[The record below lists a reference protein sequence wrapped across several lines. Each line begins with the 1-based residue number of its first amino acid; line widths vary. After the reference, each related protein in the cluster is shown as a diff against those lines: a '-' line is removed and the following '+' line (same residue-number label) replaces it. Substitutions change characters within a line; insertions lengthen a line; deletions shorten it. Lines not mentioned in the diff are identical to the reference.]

1 MIQPP
6 AFLLQQRVA
15 LKTAR
20 RMAVAGDASF
30 AGSCTLPIRSE
41 LRFARSH
48 LHTQRFGKKI
58 KKRKFLGRCA
68 LMAKSTRIRKG
79 MPSVQLSKAEFTE
92 RLRGRFY
99 DPAFAEVSEE
109 IERII
114 EKAWEG
120 YDKYRKNPR
129 TQSAGRGFADP
140 DFKLPIEWL
149 ETRTA
154 ILSAERRQK
163 NRKAP
168 SRILLINGSSRS
180 DQSCPGEMSK
190 TFRLVTMAKEV
201 IAKARGFEVDLLDL
215 SRLTSEYGR
224 VIYPCKACVSTA
236 MPLCNWPCSCYP
248 NHAMGQVGDWMAEIY
263 PRWAAAHGV
272 MIVCPVNW
280 YQAPSS
286 LKLMIDRLV
295 CADGGNPDP
304 SSTGGKNPQRAK
316 ELELKGWDYPKH
328 LAGRVFS
335 VVVHGDAAGVENLRR
350 ILTDWLTDI
359 GLIPAG
365 QSALVGRYIGYYE
378 PYATSHD
385 DLDQEKD
392 FHEEVRNAARSLVQA
407 VRLLRRG
414 DLKLPD
420 ASLTDPRQ
428 K

>member
-1 MIQPP
+1 
-6 AFLLQQRVA
+6 
-15 LKTAR
+15 
-20 RMAVAGDASF
+20 
-30 AGSCTLPIRSE
+30 
-41 LRFARSH
+41 
-48 LHTQRFGKKI
+48 
-58 KKRKFLGRCA
+58 
-68 LMAKSTRIRKG
+68 MAKSTRIRKG
-79 MPSVQLSKAEFTE
+79 MPSVQLSKTEFTE

-120 YDKYRKNPR
+120 YDEYRKNPR

-140 DFKLPIEWL
+140 DFQLPIEWL

-154 ILSAERRQK
+154 ILNAEWRQK
-163 NRKAP
+163 NRKTP

-190 TFRLVTMAKEV
+190 TFRLLTMAKEV

-365 QSALVGRYIGYYE
+365 QSALVGSYIGYYE